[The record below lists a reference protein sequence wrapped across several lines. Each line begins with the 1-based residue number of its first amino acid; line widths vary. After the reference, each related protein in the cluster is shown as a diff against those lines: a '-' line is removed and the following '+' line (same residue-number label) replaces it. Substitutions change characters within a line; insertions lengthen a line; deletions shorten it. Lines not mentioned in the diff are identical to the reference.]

1 MNARSGRPPKLPT
14 GPTATLTL
22 KIPSEV
28 KVLMMEQAE
37 AFDMSLT
44 EYIVTLVGRDTL
56 TDAE

>member
-1 MNARSGRPPKLPT
+1 MNARSGRPPKLPA

-22 KIPSEV
+22 KIPSDV

-44 EYIVTLVGRDTL
+44 EYIVTLVGRDTQS
-56 TDAE
+56 